1 MRHGGAELVG
11 SLPGTE
17 RLLINFTQHSGFL
30 QASATHKL
38 FYWCATEYHLFVESD
53 KDATKKPLIIWF
65 SGGPGCSSVV
75 ALLNAIGPFEFA
87 QNGHLQLNPYS
98 WHKTIKENY
107 DAIKD
112 FFKKH
117 PKFLKNPLYLMGES
131 YAGIFVPVLAV
142 HILKNGKD
150 NKFNLKGLALGNPF
164 LHEVLNIHT
173 SLIYAY
179 EHALIDQHDW
189 DNFVEDCC
197 HGCEDGCDFR
207 PGRLR
212 GPCLTAVNDMYAEIW
227 NSGLN
232 PFDIYRDCSPNSANL
247 QLQAEK
253 SGLSLVGYKFLG
265 PAEVTKSYKKE
276 YDDMSATFKWL
287 MSKKFSI
294 LLYYGDTDLVCNFLM
309 GQRFAYKLN
318 LKMSGREKQNWHVDG
333 HAGFKT
339 LYQTAS
345 ANLTFLTVR
354 GAGHMAAQWRAP
366 QVFHAVSQ
374 FIQNKELS

>member
-1 MRHGGAELVG
+1 
-11 SLPGTE
+11 
-17 RLLINFTQHSGFL
+17 
-30 QASATHKL
+30 
-38 FYWCATEYHLFVESD
+38 FVESD
-53 KDATKKPLIIWF
+53 KDATTRPLIIWF

-142 HILKNGKD
+142 HILKNGQD

-207 PGRLR
+207 PGQLR
-212 GPCLTAVNDMYAEIW
+212 GLCLTA
-227 NSGLN
+227 
-232 PFDIYRDCSPNSANL
+232 L
-247 QLQAEK
+247 QTEK
-253 SGLSLVGYKFLG
+253 SGLNLVGYKFLG
-265 PAEVTKSYKKE
+265 PAEVSEGVINLCSYSQVTKSYKKE